1 MFEDPKE
8 ILMEVWT
15 LIIQKHTVLP
25 SSSMVLYVYIKNRG
39 LILHPNSVLISLIR
53 FDHFKR
59 ETLPQ
64 IISMSNSQVIHNV
77 TQIICEGTC
86 WVHWVLVVYLLG
98 TCWVHFERRLWRGS
112 EVTQSSGSHL
122 LSLPVSPH

>member
-1 MFEDPKE
+1 MNFDNPKAYGATF
-8 ILMEVWT
+8 IFDGL
-15 LIIQKHTVLP
+15 
-25 SSSMVLYVYIKNRG
+25 VYIKNRG
-39 LILHPNSVLISLIR
+39 LVLHPNSVLISLIG
-53 FDHFKR
+53 FDHFKSFKEKPFLR
-59 ETLPQ
+59 
-64 IISMSNSQVIHNV
+64 SYHMSNSQLIHNA

-86 WVHWVLVVYLLG
+86 WVHWVLVGYLLG

>member
-8 ILMEVWT
+8 ILNGSVDFDNPKAYGDT
-15 LIIQKHTVLP
+15 LISDGL
-25 SSSMVLYVYIKNRG
+25 VYIKNLG
-39 LILHPNSVLISLIR
+39 LILHQNSVLISLIR

-86 WVHWVLVVYLLG
+86 WVHWVLVGYLLG

>member
-8 ILMEVWT
+8 ILNGSVDFDNPKAYVAT
-15 LIIQKHTVLP
+15 FIFDGL
-25 SSSMVLYVYIKNRG
+25 VYIKSRG
-39 LILHPNSVLISLIR
+39 LILHPNSVLISLLR

-86 WVHWVLVVYLLG
+86 IHAKNV
-98 TCWVHFERRLWRGS
+98 
-112 EVTQSSGSHL
+112 
-122 LSLPVSPH
+122 